1 MNVKNLKIVTK
12 LILSSCV
19 FIIPLGIMLFSIVSV
34 SLASI
39 SRDQKEINGL
49 EVLRPAAALMQIV
62 PQYLRITVDN
72 ASGDLEYVKEQTE
85 KLIAELEE
93 KYTMF
98 FGDSVYIVSPYSINE
113 NWNHLINTKIRDTVF
128 WAYRQLMQD
137 FLKIIAYVGDVS
149 GLITD
154 NDIGNAY
161 LIAATVHELP
171 QAQERMVIIG
181 NLLRTVEDGAFT
193 LRRREELQLN
203 LDLLIH
209 SDNAR
214 IQNRFNSAGMLF
226 MQNSDSLESFEQLLK
241 TCYDR
246 LSYFASSV
254 EDYFNAPEI
263 DPDNLWALYEISSNA
278 NNSIYRL
285 QDASLIHLGWLIKN
299 RISSNYL
306 RLFLSLSAA
315 IIATLFAFGIITY
328 TTLGIRK
335 STLNMGKV
343 FRQLDNND
351 LDVKIETQSNDEL
364 GEFMTALKGFL
375 GKLQVTFLSFNK
387 NTSMVTNSVIEL
399 SSSAKQITA
408 TANEQSSS
416 VSEIV
421 STMENNKELSTQA
434 AEKTEE
440 VAALAGHTRE
450 LSKRGADLRDVNEEM
465 MLDIRIQNAKII
477 DIIRNLAD
485 MLSRI
490 DESVALIDTIA
501 DHTKIIAFNAALEA
515 SSSGEAGARFSVVA
529 SEIRRFADNVVES
542 ASEIKEKISELHE
555 ASHTLMLEANNGTLI
570 IDEGYSRMVEQKEV
584 FENIVEASQNV
595 AIRTQQISNLS
606 KQQELASAQVFSAL
620 KEISSGV
627 SQFVSATNMTSAA
640 VEKINIMSEELLETL
655 EIYHITGR
663 E

>member
-640 VEKINIMSEELLETL
+640 VEKLNIMSEELLETL